1 MIDDLSILG
10 DVTGKAMFGYVMHKG
25 NKLAHLQLSRFG
37 FPEAEF
43 SVLLERRKRAAE
55 LSLTFP
61 VVLCLYLLGGF
72 KLSPA

>member
-1 MIDDLSILG
+1 M
-10 DVTGKAMFGYVMHKG
+10 GKAMFGYVMHKG
-25 NKLAHLQLSRFG
+25 NRLAHLQLSRFG

-43 SVLLERRKRAAE
+43 SVLLWRKRVAE

-72 KLSPA
+72 KLSLA